1 MKTLPEIPEEV
12 KITKKEKT
20 TMNVTTA
27 QEVQTD
33 RVDEVE
39 MKLRERI
46 DLDLE
51 NPYQKGE

>member
-1 MKTLPEIPEEV
+1 
-12 KITKKEKT
+12 
-20 TMNVTTA
+20 MNVTTA